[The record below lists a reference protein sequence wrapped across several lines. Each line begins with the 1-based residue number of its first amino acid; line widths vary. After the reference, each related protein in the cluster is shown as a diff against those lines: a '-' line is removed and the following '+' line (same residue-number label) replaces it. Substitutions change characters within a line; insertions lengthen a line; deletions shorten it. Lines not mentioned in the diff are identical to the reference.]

1 MAFAEGVFSKIETAM
16 TYQKFF
22 HLCYQENI
30 PLADIRTVL
39 EYVFGFSFS
48 MLGIK
53 GDEEGIDDTY
63 GKEIIQRLKDGYPAV
78 YLSGYDIIRSNKI
91 YLNENV
97 LIPRTETI
105 EFLYDHIKNNYDF
118 NNMRILDLCT
128 GSGFIAIALKSLFPK
143 AIIDASDI
151 SPKALALAG
160 KSALENQKDIH
171 FIRSDFLDGIDSVY
185 DVIVS
190 NPPYIEED
198 SKEVDAPF
206 EPSLALYSGKDGCDS
221 YRRIFASLSSHLSK
235 DGMAFFEL
243 EAAYAEKVRTLLDE
257 ITVYEYIT
265 ELIPDMENKPR
276 YLKARRKR

>member
-1 MAFAEGVFSKIETAM
+1 MAIAEGVFSKTAM

-22 HLCYQENI
+22 NLCYQENI

-53 GDEEGIDDTY
+53 GDEEGIDDSD
-63 GKEIIQRLKDGYPAV
+63 GKEIIQKLKDGYPAV
-78 YLSGYDIIRSNKI
+78 YLSGYDIIRNNKI

-118 NNMRILDLCT
+118 SNKKILDLCT
-128 GSGFIAIALKSLFPK
+128 GSGFIAIALKSLFPE
-143 AIIDASDI
+143 AVIEASDI
-151 SPKALALAG
+151 SSEALALAE
-160 KSALENQKDIH
+160 KSAEENKKDIH
-171 FIRSDFLDGIDSVY
+171 FIHSDFLDDIDSVY

-198 SKEVDAPF
+198 SDEVDAPF

-221 YRRIFASLSSHLSK
+221 YRKIFASLSSHLSA
-235 DGMAFFEL
+235 DGIAFFEL
-243 EAAYAEKVRTLLDE
+243 EAKNARKVRALLED
-257 ITVYEYIT
+257 ITDGEYIT
-265 ELIPDMENKPR
+265 ELIMDMENKPR
-276 YLKARRKR
+276 YLKARRKH

>member
-1 MAFAEGVFSKIETAM
+1 MAIAEGVFSKTETAM

-22 HLCYQENI
+22 NLCYQENI

-39 EYVFGFSFS
+39 EYVFGFPFS

-53 GDEEGIDDTY
+53 GDEEGIDDSD
-63 GKEIIQRLKDGYPAV
+63 GKEIIQKLKDGYPAV
-78 YLSGYDIIRSNKI
+78 YLSGYDIIRNNKI

-118 NNMRILDLCT
+118 NNKKILDLCT
-128 GSGFIAIALKSLFPK
+128 GSGFIAIALKSLFPEAK
-143 AIIDASDI
+143 IDASDI
-151 SPKALALAG
+151 SSEALTLAE
-160 KSALENQKDIH
+160 KSAEENKKDIH
-171 FIRSDFLDGIDSVY
+171 FIHSDFLDDIDSVY

-198 SKEVDAPF
+198 SDEVDAPF

-221 YRRIFASLSSHLSK
+221 YRKIFASLSSHLSS
-235 DGMAFFEL
+235 DGIAFFEL
-243 EAAYAEKVRTLLDE
+243 EAKNAWKIKTLLED
-257 ITVYEYIT
+257 ITAGEYVT
-265 ELIPDMENKPR
+265 ELIMDMENKPR